1 MWSCTSRNIGQIS
14 NILCQ
19 LLVCSGKSQLSN
31 YANVNYLKNVDMD
44 LVYVVSCQDY
54 FMSWHTDI
62 WYIVAAL
69 LEIRLKVVIWLWW
82 VTDGLTDRRTDGM
95 TEWQTQQF
103 ISTSLH
109 VWLTEWQT
117 YWQNDRVTDTTVYL
131 HFTAC
136 VHVVLRTWKDR
147 WNHNL
152 DWLHNIHQCGQK
164 IENMFRLKSV
174 ILC

>member
-31 YANVNYLKNVDMD
+31 YANANYLKNVDMD

-62 WYIVAAL
+62 RYIVAAL

-82 VTDGLTDRRTDGM
+82 VTDRVTDVLTKWQSDRHNSLSPLHCMCDWQSDRRTDKM

-109 VWLTEWQT
+109 VCMW
-117 YWQNDRVTDTTVYL
+117 YWEHEKTGETTIWIDYTTFISVDR
-131 HFTAC
+131 
-136 VHVVLRTWKDR
+136 R
-147 WNHNL
+147 
-152 DWLHNIHQCGQK
+152 
-164 IENMFRLKSV
+164 
-174 ILC
+174 